1 MGWTMRLLAHRALT
15 QASLLVTVLAVA
27 VLGSGLLGTFGLL
40 LTESEARSLQTALG
54 REPLTATD
62 IDVEVTP
69 GAKAP
74 LWSIGAAEDVLATVT
89 EGVPTT
95 YDRWISS
102 VPYRIPAGD
111 LNPAPLAY
119 VAAQPAL
126 DDRAT
131 LVEGRWPAAAADGDG
146 RIEIAVPVT
155 AAEAF
160 GWSAGSAFPLTS
172 SSSRSSVDAVVV
184 GVFERTGALAL
195 WERDLLDGALVDRNF
210 PVPGSFGFVKT
221 TAYGPFVA
229 LPEVL
234 TDQVVET
241 QSARVV
247 AHPRLEGAT
256 PATLAELPQRVEDA
270 RPALIA
276 ALSDVALGGYVL
288 TELATTVEGART
300 QLAVTRV
307 GLAVLGI
314 MLAVLA
320 VTVLLIAA
328 RLLAERRVAERTLL
342 TSRGA
347 STRQLVRFAGIE
359 ALAIAA
365 LTSVLAPFVARAL
378 YGAVVA
384 QPVLAAAGL
393 DHDPGLPLQLL
404 VTCASAAVL
413 FAAVL
418 LAPLLRR
425 STSAVDDEQ
434 QLVRQEGRGSFAR
447 SGLDLALV
455 ALAGVA
461 FWQLRV
467 YRSPVVEGGG
477 IDPVLVA
484 GPALFLL
491 AGGALTLR
499 VAPLVARGVERLAR
513 RSRSLVLPLAA
524 WEVSRRPAR
533 ASGAVLL
540 LTLAVAVSS
549 FSQSFLATWRVSQAD
564 QAELR
569 VGTDVRVD
577 GLAGTPFDQSVTIGA
592 LPGATV
598 VSPVTSRSVRIGR
611 PVTDSQLPS
620 TNKSI
625 DLLAVDTVDGPAVL
639 RGRSTHPEG
648 WVGEVERLAPEDPVR
663 GPALPGTPEQVE
675 LTLAASVTPA
685 LTGTQVL
692 VTVTLQDAH
701 GARMSFEL
709 DPMPAD
715 GTPVQQT
722 VAVAAAGARLATPL
736 SVVALVGQVYLPA
749 DAVVALG
756 DALPVAPPNG
766 SSPLI
771 FWDLDVTDLRARTG
785 GTASEPV
792 AFVADEWSGR
802 SLPNSWGI
810 VTPVDLTAGDAGALS
825 ARGTLPLDDM
835 IEGGRGFSVTAFE
848 APEYI
853 PVIASD
859 AMLDLLESEVGN
871 EALLAFGAVTV
882 PVRLVAGVPHVPGS
896 PTRPA
901 ALADHDTLWRALAGI
916 GLTDPMID
924 EWWAAVPDDGLAPAL
939 ADVRG
944 RDDGTIESR
953 VEVRDLLTDG
963 PLRVGMQ
970 AALWIVTIAAVAL
983 AIAGFLMSA
992 TVSVRLRRL
1001 ELARLQALGASRGA
1015 LVRAVLAEHGLLAV
1029 LGSAAGL
1036 LLGLLL
1042 GHLVAPLLTVA
1053 ADGRRPVPPVLVQ
1066 WPWADEAVLLLS
1078 LLAAIAI
1085 TVGVTTMTLLRRA
1098 SAELLRLG
1106 DDR

>member
-1 MGWTMRLLAHRALT
+1 MGWTLRLLAHRALT

-40 LTESEARSLQTALG
+40 LTESEARSLQTALS

-69 GAKAP
+69 GAKDP
-74 LWSIGAAEDVLATVT
+74 LASIGAAEGVLATVT

-95 YDRWISS
+95 YDRWLTS
-102 VPYRIPAGD
+102 VPYRIPAGV
-111 LNPAPLAY
+111 NPAPLGY
-119 VAAQPAL
+119 LAAQPAL
-126 DDRAT
+126 DGRAT
-131 LVEGRWPAAAADGDG
+131 LLVGRWPAVPTDAEG
-146 RIEIAVPVT
+146 RIEIAVPKT

-160 GWSAGSAFPLTS
+160 GWTAGSAFPLTS
-172 SSSRSSVDAVVV
+172 ATSRIGVDAVVV
-184 GVFERTGALAL
+184 GVFERTGPLAL
-195 WERDLLDGALVDRNF
+195 WERDLLDGALIDRNF

-229 LPEVL
+229 MPDVL
-234 TDQVVET
+234 TGQVVET
-241 QSARVV
+241 QSARIV
-247 AHPRLEGAT
+247 AHPQLEGAT
-256 PATLAELPQRVEDA
+256 PATLAEIPQRVEDA

-276 ALSDVALGGYVL
+276 ALSGVALGGYAL
-288 TELATTVEGART
+288 TELGTTVEGART

-328 RLLAERRVAERTLL
+328 RLLAERRTAERTLL

-347 STRQLVRFAGIE
+347 SAGQLARSAGLE
-359 ALAIAA
+359 ALAIALA
-365 LTSVLAPFVARAL
+365 TSALAPFVARAL

-384 QPVLAAAGL
+384 QPVLASAGL
-393 DHDPGLPLQLL
+393 DHDPGLPLHLV
-404 VTCASAAVL
+404 VTCAAAAVL

-447 SGLDLALV
+447 SGVDLALV

-491 AGGALTLR
+491 AGGVLTLR

-577 GLAGTPFDQSVTIGA
+577 GIAGTVLDQSVVVGD
-592 LPGATV
+592 LPGATAT
-598 VSPVTSRSVRIGR
+598 SPVTSRSVRIGR
-611 PVTDSQLPS
+611 PVTEGQLPT
-620 TNKSI
+620 TNRSI
-625 DLLAVDTVDGPAVL
+625 DLLAVDTVGASDVL
-639 RGRSTHPEG
+639 RGRTAHPDG
-648 WVGEVERLAPEDPVR
+648 WPGEVERLTPDDPVR
-663 GPALPGTPEQVE
+663 GPVLPGTPEQVD
-675 LTLAASVTPA
+675 LTLAASVEPA
-685 LTGTQVL
+685 LPGTQVL
-692 VTVTLQDAH
+692 VSMTLQDAH
-701 GARMSFEL
+701 GTRMSFEL
-709 DPMPAD
+709 DPFPAD
-715 GTPVQQT
+715 GTPAQQT
-722 VAVAAAGARLATPL
+722 VPVAAAGARLATPL
-736 SVVALVGQVYLPA
+736 RVVSLVGQVYLPA
-749 DAVVALG
+749 EAASALG
-756 DALPVAPPNG
+756 DDLPSAAPDG
-766 SSPLI
+766 SSPLVV
-771 FWDLDVTDLRARTG
+771 WDLDVTGLRARAG
-785 GTASEPV
+785 GAPSEAVP
-792 AFVADEWSGR
+792 FVAEEWSGR
-802 SLPNSWGI
+802 SLPSSWGV
-810 VTPVDLTAGDAGALS
+810 VTPVAVTAGGAGALG
-825 ARGTLPLDDM
+825 AAGTLSLDDLL
-835 IEGGRGFSVTAFE
+835 EGGRGFSVTAFE
-848 APEYI
+848 APAYV

-859 AMLDLLESEVGN
+859 AMLELLEAEVGN

-882 PVRLVAGVPHVPGS
+882 PVRLVAAVPHLPGS
-896 PTRPA
+896 PARPA
-901 ALADHDTLWRALAGI
+901 ALADHDALGRTLAGL

-924 EWWAAVPDDGLAPAL
+924 EWWAAVPDDGLPAAL
-939 ADVRG
+939 AAVRG

-1015 LVRAVLAEHGLLAV
+1015 LVRAVLAEHGLLAL

-1066 WPWADEAVLLLS
+1066 WPWVDEATLLLS

>member
-54 REPLTATD
+54 REPATATD

-95 YDRWISS
+95 YDRWLTS

-111 LNPAPLAY
+111 VYPLPLAY

-131 LVEGRWPAAAADGDG
+131 LVEGRWPAAAADAAG
-146 RIEIAVPVT
+146 RVEIAVPVT

-160 GWSAGSAFPLTS
+160 GWAAGSTFPLTS
-172 SSSRSSVDAVVV
+172 SLSRGTVDAVVV

-229 LPEVL
+229 MPEVL
-234 TDQVVET
+234 TGQVVET

-247 AHPRLEGAT
+247 AHPRLEEAS
-256 PATLAELPQRVEDA
+256 PATLAEIPQRVEDA

-276 ALSDVALGGYVL
+276 ALSGVALGGYAL

-328 RLLAERRVAERTLL
+328 RLLAERRAAERTLL

-347 STRQLVRFAGIE
+347 SAGQLARFAGLE
-359 ALAIAA
+359 ALGIAV
-365 LTSVLAPFVARAL
+365 LTTALAPFVARAL

-384 QPVLAAAGL
+384 QPVLASAGL
-393 DHDPGLPLQLL
+393 DHDPGLPLHLL
-404 VTCASAAVL
+404 VTCAAAAAL

-425 STSAVDDEQ
+425 PTSVVDDEQ

-499 VAPLVARGVERLAR
+499 AAPLVARGVERLAR

-540 LTLAVAVSS
+540 LTLAVAVSA

-564 QAELR
+564 QAELQ

-577 GLAGTPFDQSVTIGA
+577 GLAGTPFDQSVVLGA
-592 LPGATV
+592 LPGATA

-611 PVTDSQLPS
+611 PVTDGQLPA
-620 TNKSI
+620 TNRSV
-625 DLLAVDTVDGPAVL
+625 DLLAVDTVGAPEVL
-639 RGRSTHPEG
+639 RGRSAHPGG
-648 WVGEVERLAPEDPVR
+648 WPGEVARLSPEDEVR
-663 GPALPGTPEQVE
+663 GPVLPGSPEQVE
-675 LTLAASVTPA
+675 LTLAASVEPV
-685 LTGTQVL
+685 LPGTQVL
-692 VTVTLQDAH
+692 VSVTLQDAH
-701 GARMSFEL
+701 GARTSVEL
-709 DPMPAD
+709 DPFPAD
-715 GTPVQQT
+715 GTPSQQS
-722 VAVAAAGARLATPL
+722 VPVAAAGARVATPVR
-736 SVVALVGQVYLPA
+736 VVALVGQVYLPA
-749 DAVVALG
+749 DAAIALG
-756 DALPVAPPNG
+756 DDLPSAAPDG
-766 SSPLI
+766 SSPRV
-771 FWDLDVTDLRARTG
+771 FWDVDVTGLRARTG
-785 GTASEPV
+785 DTASEPV
-792 AFVADEWSGR
+792 PFVAEEWSGR
-802 SLPNSWGI
+802 SLPNSWGV
-810 VTPVDLTAGDAGALS
+810 VTPVVLTAGDAGGLGATGHLS
-825 ARGTLPLDDM
+825 LDELTD
-835 IEGGRGFSVTAFE
+835 GGRGFSVTAFE
-848 APEYI
+848 APEYV
-853 PVIASD
+853 PVVASD
-859 AMLDLLESEVGN
+859 GMLDLLEAEVGN

-882 PVRLVAGVPHVPGS
+882 PVRIVAAVPHVPGS
-896 PTRPA
+896 PARPA
-901 ALADHDTLWRALAGI
+901 ALADHDALWRTLAGL
-916 GLTDPMID
+916 GLTDPLLD
-924 EWWAAVPDDGLAPAL
+924 EWWAAVPDDDLAPAL
-939 ADVRG
+939 AEVRG

-970 AALWIVTIAAVAL
+970 AALWIVTIAAAAL
-983 AIAGFLMSA
+983 AVAGFLMSA

-1001 ELARLQALGASRGA
+1001 ELARLQALGASRGG
-1015 LVRAVLAEHGLLAV
+1015 LVRAVLAEHGLLAL
-1029 LGSAAGL
+1029 LGSVSGL

-1042 GHLVAPLLTVA
+1042 AHLVAPLLTVA

-1066 WPWADEAVLLLS
+1066 WPWVDEAVLLLS